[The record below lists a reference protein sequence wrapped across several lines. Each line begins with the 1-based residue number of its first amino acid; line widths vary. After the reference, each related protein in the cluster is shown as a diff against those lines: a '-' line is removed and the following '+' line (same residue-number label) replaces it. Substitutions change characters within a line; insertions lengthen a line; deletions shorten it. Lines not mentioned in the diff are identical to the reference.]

1 MLLAYLVP
9 ASLYCLYNNL
19 AFRNL
24 MHFDPT
30 TYFLLLQLRV
40 FITGVLFQFIFK
52 KYLSGKQW
60 LSLLLLTCGC
70 MVKQVNLDFLTNYSY
85 GEIEATNNVTQ
96 KSAASGGDFFNNIV
110 NVNFVFI
117 MIQNVSSCLA
127 GVYNEY
133 LLKNR
138 GKDMNI
144 YTQNAFMYVDSI
156 ISNLILIMFTGS
168 ITSAFTRD
176 RLVEIVRPSVLII
189 AINNALIGI
198 VTSFFLK
205 YMNSI
210 LKTFASAIELVFT
223 AVLCRF
229 IFSIP
234 IQLNTV
240 LSITIVSIAVFI
252 YSQNPVNNTRQ
263 PSTPTT
269 TKASLEEKE
278 ALIA

>member
-1 MLLAYLVP
+1 MY
-9 ASLYCLYNNL
+9 
-19 AFRNL
+19 
-24 MHFDPT
+24 FDPT

-52 KYLSGKQW
+52 KILSGKQW
-60 LSLLLLTCGC
+60 FSLVLLTFGC
-70 MVKQVNLDFLTNYSY
+70 MVKQVNLDFLTMSSDESGNS
-85 GEIEATNNVTQ
+85 VTPS
-96 KSAASGGDFFNNIV
+96 SASSGGDFIKNIV
-110 NVNFVFI
+110 NINFVFI

-156 ISNLILIMFTGS
+156 ISNLILLIFTGS
-168 ITSAFTRD
+168 ITSAFTTE

-189 AINNALIGI
+189 AVNNALIGI

-223 AVLCRF
+223 AVLCRI

-234 IQLNTV
+234 VHLNTI
-240 LSITIVSIAVFI
+240 LSIAIVSIAVFV
-252 YSQNPVNNTRQ
+252 YSQNPVNNNARQ
-263 PSTPTT
+263 PSTTA
-269 TKASLEEKE
+269 KASSEEKE

>member
-1 MLLAYLVP
+1 MP

-24 MHFDPT
+24 TYFDPT

-52 KYLSGKQW
+52 KFLSAKQW
-60 LSLLLLTCGC
+60 LSLVLLTFGC
-70 MVKQVNLDFLTNYSY
+70 MVKQVNLDFLTRP
-85 GEIEATNNVTQ
+85 IEGGNVTES
-96 KSAASGGDFFNNIV
+96 SASSDFVSNIV
-110 NVNFVFI
+110 NINFVFI

-156 ISNLILIMFTGS
+156 ISNLILLIFTGS
-168 ITSAFTRD
+168 ITSAFTAE
-176 RLVEIVRPSVLII
+176 RLVEIARPSVLII
-189 AINNALIGI
+189 AVNNALIGI

-223 AVLCRF
+223 AVLCRI
-229 IFSIP
+229 IFAIP
-234 IQLNTV
+234 IHLNTV
-240 LSITIVSIAVFI
+240 LSIGIVSIAVFI
-252 YSQNPVNNTRQ
+252 YSQNPVNNTERQ
-263 PSTPTT
+263 PSKA
-269 TKASLEEKE
+269 KASSQEKE